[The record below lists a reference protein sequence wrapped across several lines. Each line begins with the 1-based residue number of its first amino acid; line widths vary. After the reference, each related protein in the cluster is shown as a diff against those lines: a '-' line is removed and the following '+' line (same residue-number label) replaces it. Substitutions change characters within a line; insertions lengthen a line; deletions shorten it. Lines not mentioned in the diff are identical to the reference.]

1 MIKFVRTQV
10 ALVAAALAL
19 SVSAH
24 AEQQSRVMPLEQ
36 VKSILEATKDNWIAF
51 RIYEGRQYYYV
62 THLLSWR
69 CGVRQLRYSENS
81 DALDK
86 TWPLPACNKMVPNTI
101 PTEARIHNRPGKPG
115 SVKTL
120 AIQLEFDDGTLSPV
134 RIYEPCEGVGEAT
147 CGYLKEE
154 R

>member
-1 MIKFVRTQV
+1 MMRR
-10 ALVAAALAL
+10 LLMMAAVPLL
-19 SVSAH
+19 MSVPAQ

-36 VKSILEATKDNWIAF
+36 VKSILEATKDSWVAY

-69 CGVRQLRYSENS
+69 CGIKQVRYSENS

-86 TWPLPACNKMVPNTI
+86 SWPLPECNKLIPNNI
-101 PTEARIHNRPGKPG
+101 PNDAKIHSARAKPD
-115 SVKTL
+115 SIKTV
-120 AIQLEFDDGTLSPV
+120 AIQLEFEDGTTSPV

>member
-1 MIKFVRTQV
+1 MNMKLMKLLAIV
-10 ALVAAALAL
+10 ATSLLLGVPAQ
-19 SVSAH
+19 

-36 VKSILEATKDNWIAF
+36 VKSILESTKDSWIAF
-51 RIYEGRQYYYV
+51 RIYDGMQYYYV

-69 CGVRQLRYSENS
+69 CGIRQVRYSENS

-86 TWPLPACNKMVPNTI
+86 SWPLPDCNKLLPNNI
-101 PTEARIHNRPGKPG
+101 PDDAKIHSKRMKVGT
-115 SVKTL
+115 VKTL
-120 AIQLEFDDGTLSPV
+120 AIQLEYDDGSTSPV
-134 RIYEPCEGVGEAT
+134 RIYEPCEGVGEST

>member
-1 MIKFVRTQV
+1 MKP
-10 ALVAAALAL
+10 LAALAATLFL
-19 SVSAH
+19 SLPAQ
-24 AEQQSRVMPLEQ
+24 AEQQSRVMLLEQ
-36 VKSILEATKDNWIAF
+36 VKSILEATKGSWIAF

-81 DALDK
+81 AALDK
-86 TWPLPACNKMVPNTI
+86 SWPLPKCNKLLPNNI
-101 PTEARIHNRPGKPG
+101 PNDATIHNKPAKIG
-115 SVKTL
+115 TVRTL
-120 AIQLEFDDGTLSPV
+120 AIQLEYDDGTTSPV
-134 RIYEPCEGVGEAT
+134 RIYEPCEDVGDAT

>member
-1 MIKFVRTQV
+1 MMKRLLTMAVLPLLI
-10 ALVAAALAL
+10 
-19 SVSAH
+19 SVPAQ

-36 VKSILEATKDNWIAF
+36 VKSILEATKDSWVAY

-69 CGVRQLRYSENS
+69 CGIKQVRYSENS

-86 TWPLPACNKMVPNTI
+86 SWPLPACNKLIPNNI
-101 PTEARIHNRPGKPG
+101 PNDAKIHAEPGKPG
-115 SVKTL
+115 SVKTV
-120 AIQLEFDDGTLSPV
+120 AIQLEFDDGTTTPV

-154 R
+154 RK

>member
-1 MIKFVRTQV
+1 MRT
-10 ALVAAALAL
+10 ATKKYLAALAAILLL
-19 SVSAH
+19 SVPAQ

-51 RIYEGRQYYYV
+51 RIYQGRQYYYV

-81 DALDK
+81 DALDR
-86 TWPLPACNKMVPNTI
+86 TWPLPECNKLVPNNI
-101 PTEARIHNRPGKPG
+101 PSDAKIHKKPGKPG

-120 AIQLEFDDGTLSPV
+120 AIQLEYEDGTTTPV

>member
-1 MIKFVRTQV
+1 MKR
-10 ALVAAALAL
+10 LAILAVPMLL
-19 SVSAH
+19 SIPAQ

-36 VKSILEATKDNWIAF
+36 VKSILEATKDSWVAY
-51 RIYEGRQYYYV
+51 RIYSGRQYYYV

-69 CGVRQLRYSENS
+69 CGIKQVRYSENS

-86 TWPLPACNKMVPNTI
+86 TWPLPECNKLIPNTI
-101 PTEARIHNRPGKPG
+101 PDDAKIHNKPGKIG
-115 SVKTL
+115 SIKTL
-120 AIQLEFDDGTLSPV
+120 AIQLEFDDGSTTPV